1 MFTEV
6 KQTSKPLPQLVSEE
20 IEKLIVLGE
29 FKPGDR
35 LPSEYELAQRLG
47 VGRST
52 VREAT
57 KALVSRNILEVHRG
71 NGTFVCEQ
79 TGLVQDPLGL
89 RFQPD
94 KKRLGLDLCEVRLMI
109 EPEIAALAAQRAIEE
124 KVRRNENYG
133 ALDQQLHT
141 LWAACTRNAI
151 MPNLVP
157 ILSQAIPLFI
167 DITKRALQMQSLC
180 THQAVVDAIRA
191 RDSEAAR
198 QAMRVHLEDNRR
210 SIEALPDDD
219 S

>member
-109 EPEIAALAAQRAIEE
+109 EPEIAALAAQKATEEEIARMQALCDAIEE

-133 ALDQQLHT
+133 
-141 LWAACTRNAI
+141 AI

>member
-1 MFTEV
+1 M
-6 KQTSKPLPQLVSEE
+6 
-20 IEKLIVLGE
+20 G
-29 FKPGDR
+29 
-35 LPSEYELAQRLG
+35 
-47 VGRST
+47 
-52 VREAT
+52 
-57 KALVSRNILEVHRG
+57 
-71 NGTFVCEQ
+71 
-79 TGLVQDPLGL
+79 
-89 RFQPD
+89 
-94 KKRLGLDLCEVRLMI
+94 
-109 EPEIAALAAQRAIEE
+109 AALYNLAPFQHQDLIASGDGGKPVSDNEAGTALGD
-124 KVRRNENYG
+124 VRNG

-167 DITKRALQMQSLC
+167 DITKRALQMQSLR
-180 THQAVVDAIRA
+180 THQAVVDAGRA

>member
-1 MFTEV
+1 M
-6 KQTSKPLPQLVSEE
+6 Q
-20 IEKLIVLGE
+20 
-29 FKPGDR
+29 
-35 LPSEYELAQRLG
+35 
-47 VGRST
+47 
-52 VREAT
+52 
-57 KALVSRNILEVHRG
+57 AL
-71 NGTFVCEQ
+71 C
-79 TGLVQDPLGL
+79 D
-89 RFQPD
+89 
-94 KKRLGLDLCEVRLMI
+94 
-109 EPEIAALAAQRAIEE
+109 AIEE

>member
-35 LPSEYELAQRLG
+35 LPSEYELAQRL
-47 VGRST
+47 
-52 VREAT
+52 
-57 KALVSRNILEVHRG
+57 
-71 NGTFVCEQ
+71 
-79 TGLVQDPLGL
+79 
-89 RFQPD
+89 
-94 KKRLGLDLCEVRLMI
+94 DLCEVRLMI
-109 EPEIAALAAQRAIEE
+109 EPEIAALAAQKATEEEIARMQALCDAIEE

-151 MPNLVP
+151 MPNLAP

-167 DITKRALQMQSLC
+167 DITKRALQMQSLR